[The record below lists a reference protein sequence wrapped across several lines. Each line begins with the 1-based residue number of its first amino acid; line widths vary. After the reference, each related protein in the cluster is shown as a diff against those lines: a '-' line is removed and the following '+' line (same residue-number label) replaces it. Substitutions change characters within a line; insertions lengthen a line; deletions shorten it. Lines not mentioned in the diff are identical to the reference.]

1 MSRKAIITS
10 SLFVTASLL
19 SVSISQAQTTSE
31 KWKEPPVNSRLEDLA
46 AEASDDF
53 IRRSCQS
60 KS

>member
-31 KWKEPPVNSRLEDLA
+31 KWKEPPVNSRLEELA
-46 AEASDDF
+46 AVASDDF